1 MCVDLKT
8 GSVTSKLCLLRP
20 ELQEV
25 SAEGKF
31 LDTELLGNEFCGN
44 KRGGNMCNLGCA
56 GRSVDFPFHKEGM
69 RHSIRGN
76 ARLGSTLSWSL

>member
-8 GSVTSKLCLLRP
+8 GSVKSKLCLLRP
-20 ELQEV
+20 ELREV

-44 KRGGNMCNLGCA
+44 KRGGNMCNLGGCRKVGGFSISQ
-56 GRSVDFPFHKEGM
+56 GR
-69 RHSIRGN
+69 
-76 ARLGSTLSWSL
+76 A